1 MSQTS
6 NLLFPERRR
15 LYLMRHGEVTYVVA
29 GRPVPPDG
37 VELNDE
43 GRRQAEAARLLL
55 ADVPFDRV
63 VVSGL
68 PRTVETAR
76 TVLGERGLPLE
87 TVPELS
93 EIRGGRNED
102 IAASEDPRGV
112 FVGALTGTLT
122 RERRFLMGESFGE
135 FQDRVLPAWRALL
148 ADRSWKHLLLV
159 AHGGT
164 NRVLLSEMLGVGLA
178 GAGHFEQDP
187 ACVNIID
194 FDEHDFAIARMIN
207 YTPYNPHKFGDT
219 LTTMERYFLQAT
231 QGGN

>member
-1 MSQTS
+1 MSQDLTM
-6 NLLFPERRR
+6 FPERRR
-15 LYLMRHGEVTYVVA
+15 LYLMRHGEVSYVVG

-37 VELNDE
+37 VELNDT
-43 GRRQAEAARLLL
+43 GRQQAEAARLLL
-55 ADVPFDRV
+55 AGVPIDRAV
-63 VVSGL
+63 ATGL

-76 TVLGERGLPLE
+76 IVLGERNLPLE
-87 TVPELS
+87 IVPALR

-102 IAASEDPRGV
+102 IIASEDPKAV
-112 FVGALTGTLT
+112 FVGALSGTLT
-122 RERRFLMGESFGE
+122 RERLFLLGESFGE
-135 FQDRVLPAWRALL
+135 FQDRVLPAWEALL

-194 FDEHDFAIARMIN
+194 FDEHNFAIARLIN

-219 LTTMERYFLQAT
+219 LTTMERYFLLAT
-231 QGGN
+231 EGEK